1 MSNLTLPSGIGDA
14 RMMAF
19 LKALRDEIVEL
30 KARQGDGGLTER
42 ISTLETALNT
52 ASTGLVARVS
62 ALDTTVNAATTGL
75 VDRVT
80 ALETPGA

>member
-30 KARQGDGGLTER
+30 KARQGGDGGLAER
-42 ISTLETALNT
+42 LSALATTVN
-52 ASTGLVARVS
+52 GLVA
-62 ALDTTVNAATTGL
+62 
-75 VDRVT
+75 RVT

>member
-30 KARQGDGGLTER
+30 KARQVGDGGVAER
-42 ISTLETALNT
+42 LYALL
-52 ASTGLVARVS
+52 APAQVGHVRPD
-62 ALDTTVNAATTGL
+62 AL
-75 VDRVT
+75 
-80 ALETPGA
+80 